1 MRSPAEYEAEHAAGD
16 PDGLARAG
24 SSAGAREK
32 AVHNSEDAL
41 AAFGFGL
48 SECTTDPGRVSVSKD
63 GSSGPGRRVRLKGG
77 AGRARAP
84 HGSPG
89 GGRFGR
95 SCPDRTLLATS
106 ASSLFCP
113 PA

>member
-16 PDGLARAG
+16 PDGLARAS

-48 SECTTDPGRVSVSKD
+48 TECTTDPGRVSVSKD
-63 GSSGPGRRVRLKGG
+63 VSSGPGRRFVPPGG
-77 AGRARAP
+77 AGWGVCDLIGPCLRKVPR
-84 HGSPG
+84 HFFV
-89 GGRFGR
+89 R
-95 SCPDRTLLATS
+95 
-106 ASSLFCP
+106 P
-113 PA
+113 PRPSR

>member
-1 MRSPAEYEAEHAAGD
+1 MRSPAEYEADHADGD

-63 GSSGPGRRVRLKGG
+63 VSSGPGRRIGRTRA
-77 AGRARAP
+77 AG
-84 HGSPG
+84 S
-89 GGRFGR
+89 GGRDLIEPCLRKVPRHFFAR
-95 SCPDRTLLATS
+95 
-106 ASSLFCP
+106 P
-113 PA
+113 PRPSRPLRGKDGDG